1 LRRASTL
8 ILRYAGA
15 SLLMRAAYLPG
26 PWHSGPVR
34 HEETEFLGGPL
45 DGRALEVLV
54 GMTGQPPKVYKVPV
68 GETTYVY
75 HRQAGVRGTHRTRW
89 VFVYDPEGKPPPGP
103 KWPWS
108 KRS

>member
-1 LRRASTL
+1 
-8 ILRYAGA
+8 
-15 SLLMRAAYLPG
+15 MRAAYLPG

-89 VFVYDPEGKPPPGP
+89 VFVHDPEGKPPPGP